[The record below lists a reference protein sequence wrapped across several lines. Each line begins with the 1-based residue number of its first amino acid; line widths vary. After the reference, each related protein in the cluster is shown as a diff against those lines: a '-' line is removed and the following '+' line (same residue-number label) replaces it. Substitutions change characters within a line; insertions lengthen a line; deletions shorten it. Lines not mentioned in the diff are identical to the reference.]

1 MRLIYNL
8 IQSRVGASRIR
19 VELYLG
25 CWVIGGFFEHE
36 VIGIELGPLR
46 IAWERDD
53 PPWFKMAFWSRQLL
67 WLTVRALRL
76 VIHVDLDTNI
86 WRFGYFMAAYYDHGI
101 YLGPLNVQI
110 EFGGVDLHPDVFWSR

>member
-1 MRLIYNL
+1 VRLRYNL
-8 IQSRVGASRIR
+8 VQCQVGESRIR
-19 VELYLG
+19 VEIYLG
-25 CWVIGGFFEHE
+25 CWVIGGFVERE

-46 IAWERDD
+46 IACERDD

-86 WRFGYFMAAYYDHGI
+86 WRFGYFMAAYSDHGI